1 MEAFSPRE
9 AEEKRLAVV
18 EVLKFRKNGIWSNSD
33 LRVTT
38 NTAVVVVMMRPFDGW
53 PEDLDEC
60 VSLILDQYH
69 NLENGVLVQDALVA
83 FEYLYPETYARL
95 TEKGRKKT
103 VLI

>member
-38 NTAVVVVMMRPFDGW
+38 NTAVVVVMMRPTYMIRYG
-53 PEDLDEC
+53 
-60 VSLILDQYH
+60 ILM
-69 NLENGVLVQDALVA
+69 N
-83 FEYLYPETYARL
+83 
-95 TEKGRKKT
+95 
-103 VLI
+103 